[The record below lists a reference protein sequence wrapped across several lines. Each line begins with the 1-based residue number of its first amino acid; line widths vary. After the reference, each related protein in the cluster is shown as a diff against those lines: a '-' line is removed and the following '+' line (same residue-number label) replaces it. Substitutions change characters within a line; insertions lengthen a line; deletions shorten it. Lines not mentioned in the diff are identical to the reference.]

1 MRNTKFS
8 TMERLKRD
16 GSVPRDYKQRSGIR
30 KLMTP
35 ELGKPTE
42 VHSGILVLRLP
53 LPFALDHINVYL
65 LDEGDGWSV
74 VDSGLDTSEARDV
87 WEVAF
92 RSPMLRGRPIKRI
105 LITHHHP
112 DHIGL
117 AGWLARRWAIPIEIT
132 EMELEFSS
140 RYADPNRDPHKER
153 IDFWT
158 ENGMPEK
165 VAKNLA
171 GSMPNYLRS
180 VHALPDDISP
190 INIRR
195 PLKLGGRS
203 WFVIIGEGHSPCH
216 VSLFNKD
223 EDVLI
228 SGDQV
233 LPEISPNI
241 GVWPDGPQDPLG
253 DYLRTVEPFA
263 NLGQDPL
270 VLPSHRSP
278 FRGLAERVNEL
289 MHHHDVRLAALVKYC
304 SSPISCF
311 DALASMFDRQLER
324 EQLGFAMAEGLA
336 HLHYLMG
343 IGELG
348 LISKDGVRCFQKK
361 G

>member
-1 MRNTKFS
+1 MRNSKFS
-8 TMERLKRD
+8 TMNGLAEDASAKA
-16 GSVPRDYKQRSGIR
+16 DYSQRSEIR
-30 KLMTP
+30 KIMTP

-42 VHSGILVLRLP
+42 VHPGILVLRLP

-65 LDEGDGWSV
+65 LDEGDGWSLI
-74 VDSGLDTSEARDV
+74 DSGLDTIEAREV
-87 WEVAF
+87 WEAAF

-105 LITHHHP
+105 IITHHHP

-117 AGWLARRWAIPIEIT
+117 AGWLARRWSVPVEIT
-132 EMELEFSS
+132 EMELEVSG
-140 RYADPNRDPHKER
+140 RYADKNRDPHKER
-153 IDFWT
+153 IGFWT
-158 ENGMPEK
+158 ENGMPRA
-165 VAKNLA
+165 VAKELA

-190 INIRR
+190 IEIRR
-195 PLKLGGRS
+195 PLKVGGRS
-203 WFVIIGEGHSPCH
+203 WLVVIGEGHSPCH
-216 VSLFNKD
+216 LSLFNED

-241 GVWPDGPQDPLG
+241 GVWPDGAQDPLG
-253 DYLRTVEPFA
+253 DYLRTVAPFA

-278 FRGLAERVNEL
+278 FRGLAKRVDEL
-289 MHHHDVRLAALVKYC
+289 THHHDIRLAALLKYC
-304 SSPISCF
+304 TSPVSCF
-311 DALASMFDRQLER
+311 DALVSMFDRRLER

-343 IGELG
+343 IGELE
-348 LISKDGVRCFQKK
+348 LAVIDGVRRFQSK
-361 G
+361 